1 MMNSRQWPWVL
12 DWMFIQVRYLPPT
25 RKRMKELRVER
36 DKMTGFLRAVRL
48 AFPLKD
54 HVRNARN
61 ENHVG
66 VEVPRY

>member
-12 DWMFIQVRYLPPT
+12 DWMFIQVRYLTPT

-36 DKMTGFLRAVRL
+36 DKMTGFLRSVSL

-54 HVRNARN
+54 NVRNARN

>member
-12 DWMFIQVRYLPPT
+12 DWMFIQVRYLTPT

-36 DKMTGFLRAVRL
+36 DKMTGFLRAVSL
-48 AFPLKD
+48 ALPLKD
-54 HVRNARN
+54 NVRSARN